1 MSTLSYRTL
10 CAFEGQI
17 AVLRTTEG
25 ERIRATVVHV
35 DREHEDVVLDV
46 LETDSPERYARM
58 GRAIGDTSWVIPFEF
73 IGEIR
78 RG

>member
-1 MSTLSYRTL
+1 
-10 CAFEGQI
+10 
-17 AVLRTTEG
+17 LRTTEG

-46 LETDSPERYARM
+46 LETDRPERYVRM
-58 GRAIGDTSWVIPFEF
+58 GRAVGDSSWVVPVEF

-78 RG
+78 RD